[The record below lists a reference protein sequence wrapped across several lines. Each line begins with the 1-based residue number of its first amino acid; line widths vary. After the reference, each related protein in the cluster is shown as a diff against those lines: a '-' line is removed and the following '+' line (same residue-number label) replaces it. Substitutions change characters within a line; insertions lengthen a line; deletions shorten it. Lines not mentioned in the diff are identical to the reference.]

1 MSLPKFSIQRPV
13 TVYMFFAAV
22 MLFGF
27 ISVQMLRQE
36 LFPPVTYP
44 KLSVITNYANAAP
57 EEIEQLITKPI
68 EEAVGATGGLRSVTS
83 ISREGMSL
91 VVAEF
96 GWEQNMD
103 FAALSIR
110 EKIDLVKARLPR
122 DSEEPTVIKF
132 NPFEMPAVTL
142 SISSDRRSPVQ
153 LKRYADRYVKTEMEK
168 INGVASAS
176 ISGGADEEILVEVD
190 QGRLKASTL
199 SISDVSKA
207 IAEANLNYPGG
218 TIKENFY
225 EYLVRTIGE
234 FKHIDEI
241 GKIAVG
247 REEPDPT
254 QDEAHEKP
262 TNSLVMLKDVAS
274 VRRQTKER
282 TSYSRFNSRENL
294 TISIQKQAQ
303 SNTILVADAV
313 KKKMEKIREQS
324 PEDISIDIIYD
335 QSKFIREAVNG
346 VRDAAAQGGILAFLV
361 ILIFLQDIGASI
373 LVILIIPITIL
384 ATLTLMYF
392 VGISLNVISLGGIA
406 LGVGMLIDNAIVVIE
421 NVDRHFKEK
430 KDTASLKEIVGVATD
445 EVVAPLIA
453 STLTTVMVFL
463 PMIFV
468 TGLAGQIFKELA
480 WVVVVTQ
487 IFSFIVAITLLPV
500 MVMQF
505 SYRDKK
511 TGAENRFMKAVNQ
524 MIHVC
529 GKPIA
534 WIESSYSKV
543 LPGFINRKGRYLL
556 ATLCVFIFTIFVIG
570 KLDKVVMPKVDQG
583 QFMIKADLPVGTRV
597 ERTNAVS
604 LNIEKYLR
612 RFPQILSVS
621 TIVGASKT
629 GSAKDD
635 IQSIGTHQVQ
645 IIVTLRH
652 DRKMSTDELIQ
663 KIRNDFATPF
673 MKKATKGARINF
685 ILYES
690 SFKAAGENNSPVV
703 INVKG
708 NNLEAMKAIVKKI
721 QQKTGLIEGVYDIS
735 NTIPES
741 APETKIS
748 VDKDKA
754 AFYRMSVTDL
764 ATASHISIKGTVASK
779 FKEDGKEID
788 IRVVLRESDRGGLYE
803 LPFIQM
809 HSPLGLNVPLSE
821 LVNFQSGEGPSEI
834 KRIGQERTLQIFA
847 KVFKRP
853 LSEVNAEVQRVMDAE
868 TLPAGYLLELAGENL
883 EVQESFNSLRL
894 ALILSVVLIYMI
906 MAAQFESYFQPFIIM
921 FTIPLSVI
929 GATMSLLVTQT
940 PISVV
945 VLLGMILL
953 GGIVVNNGI
962 MLIDFINAGLAEGLA
977 MKDAVIRAGTVR
989 LRPIA
994 MSAMASVL
1002 GSIPLA
1008 FAQDEG
1014 SKLQAPMA
1022 IAIVGG
1028 LSVATFLTLV
1038 VIPALFILSYDLRAA
1053 LSLKKRA
1060 RQTGRDIHP

>member
-1 MSLPKFSIQRPV
+1 MSLPQFSIRRPV

-27 ISVQMLRQE
+27 ISSQMLHQE

-44 KLSVITNYANAAP
+44 KLSVITHYANAAP
-57 EEIEQLITKPI
+57 EEIEQLITKPV
-68 EEAVGATGGLRSVTS
+68 EEAVGSTPGLRSVTS

-91 VVAEF
+91 VIAEF

-103 FAALSIR
+103 FAALSVR

-142 SISSDRRSPVQ
+142 SISSDRRTPVQ
-153 LKRYADRYVKTEMEK
+153 LKRFADKYVKTEMEK
-168 INGVASAS
+168 INGVAAAS

-199 SISDVSKA
+199 SITDVSKA
-207 IAEANLNYPGG
+207 ISEANLNYPGG

-234 FKHIDEI
+234 FKNISEI

-247 REEPDPT
+247 RDANPSANGAEEDMPSN
-254 QDEAHEKP
+254 E
-262 TNSLVMLKDVAS
+262 LVMLKDVAT
-274 VRRQTKER
+274 VTRQTKER
-282 TSYSRFNSRENL
+282 TSFSRFNSRENL
-294 TISIQKQAQ
+294 TVSIQKQAQ
-303 SNTILVADAV
+303 SNTIQVADAV
-313 KKKMEKIREQS
+313 KKKAEKLKEQA
-324 PEDISIDIIYD
+324 PDDIKIDVIYD

-346 VRDAAAQGGILAFLV
+346 VRDAAVQGGVLAFIVL
-361 ILIFLQDIGASI
+361 LLFLQDIMASI

-384 ATLTLMYF
+384 ATVTLMYF

-421 NVDRHFKEK
+421 NIDRQVKEHAGQN
-430 KDTASLKEIVGVATD
+430 KDMKELAGAATD
-445 EVVAPLIA
+445 EVVAPLVA

-500 MVMQF
+500 MILQF
-505 SYRDKK
+505 SYGKK
-511 TGAENRFMKAVNQ
+511 KAVSSSPTWMQSLNG
-524 MIHVC
+524 MIQVC
-529 GKPIA
+529 GRPIGWMEA
-534 WIESSYSKV
+534 NYSWA
-543 LPGFINRKGRYLL
+543 LPRFIQKKGRYLFIAL
-556 ATLCVFIFTIFVIG
+556 LVFIFTLFVVG
-570 KLDKVVMPKVDQG
+570 KLDRVVMPKVDQG
-583 QFMIKADLPVGTRV
+583 QFMVKADLPIGTRV

-604 LNIEKYLR
+604 LNIEKYLKR
-612 RFPQILSVS
+612 YPQIQSVS
-621 TIVGASKT
+621 TIVGSSKS

-635 IQSIGTHQVQ
+635 IQSIGSHQAQV
-645 IIVTLRH
+645 IVTLRSER
-652 DRKMSTDELIQ
+652 DLTTDDLIQ
-663 KIRNDFATPF
+663 RIRKDLETPF
-673 MKKATKGARINF
+673 MKKATKGARINY

-690 SFKAAGENNSPVV
+690 SFKGAGEDNSPVV
-703 INVKG
+703 VNIKG
-708 NNLEAMKAIVKKI
+708 NSLEVMKAMVRKLESKMQNI
-721 QQKTGLIEGVYDIS
+721 QGVYDLS
-735 NTIPES
+735 NTVPES
-741 APETKIS
+741 APETKIT

-764 ATASHISIKGTVASK
+764 ASASHISIKGTVASK
-779 FKEDGKEID
+779 FKEEGKEID
-788 IRVVLRESDRGGLYE
+788 IRVVLREIDRGKLTE

-821 LVNFQSGEGPSEI
+821 LVSFKSGEGPSEI
-834 KRIGQERTLQIFA
+834 KRISQERTLQIFA

-853 LSEVNAEVQRVMDAE
+853 VSEVNAEVERLIEAE
-868 TLPAGYLLELAGENL
+868 PIPSGYIVELAGENL
-883 EVQESFNSLRL
+883 EVKESFDSLRM

-929 GATMSLLVTQT
+929 GATLSLWLTHT

-962 MLIDFINAGLAEGLA
+962 MLIDFINAGLAEGLP
-977 MKDAVIRAGTVR
+977 MRDAVIRAGKVR
-989 LRPIA
+989 LRPIM

-1002 GSIPLA
+1002 GSVPLA

-1022 IAIVGG
+1022 ITIVGG
-1028 LSVATFLTLV
+1028 LSIATFLTLV
-1038 VIPALFILSYDLRAA
+1038 VIPALFIASYELRARLA
-1053 LSLKKRA
+1053 PPKK
-1060 RQTGRDIHP
+1060 PFVLPKE

>member
-1 MSLPKFSIQRPV
+1 MSLPNFSTRRPV

-27 ISVQMLRQE
+27 ISVRMLSQE

-44 KLSVITNYANAAP
+44 KLSVITHYANAAP

-68 EEAVGATGGLRSVTS
+68 EEAVGSTPGLRSVTS
-83 ISREGMSL
+83 VSREGMSL

-103 FAALSIR
+103 FSALSVR
-110 EKIDLVKARLPR
+110 EKIDLVKSRLPR
-122 DSEEPTVIKF
+122 DAEEPTVIKF

-142 SISSDRRSPVQ
+142 SVSSSRRTPVQ
-153 LKRYADRYVKTEMEK
+153 LKRFADKYIKSELEK
-168 INGVASAS
+168 LNGVASAT

-190 QGRLKASTL
+190 QGRLKASAL

-207 IAEANLNYPGG
+207 ISEANLNYPGG

-234 FKHIDEI
+234 FKQIGEI

-247 REEPDPT
+247 RDRPDEQAQRQGQEEEP
-254 QDEAHEKP
+254 
-262 TNSLVMLKDVAS
+262 TNDLVMLKDVAS
-274 VRRQTKER
+274 VIRQTKER
-282 TSYSRFNSRENL
+282 TSFSRFNGRENL
-294 TISIQKQAQ
+294 TVSVQKQAKA
-303 SNTILVADAV
+303 NTIQVASSIR
-313 KKKMEKIREQS
+313 KKIEDLQS
-324 PEDISIDIIYD
+324 KTPEDIKIDIIYD
-335 QSKFIREAVNG
+335 QSKFIKEAVNG
-346 VRDAAAQGGILAFLV
+346 VRDAAVQGGVLAFFVLV
-361 ILIFLQDIGASI
+361 IFLQNIGSSI
-373 LVILIIPITIL
+373 LVILIIPITIMG
-384 ATLTLMYF
+384 TLTLMYF

-406 LGVGMLIDNAIVVIE
+406 LGVGMLIDNAIVVME
-421 NVDRHFKEK
+421 NIDRHVKEK
-430 KDTASLKEIVGVATD
+430 GAANLRETVGMATD

-487 IFSFIVAITLLPV
+487 VFSLIVAITLLPV
-500 MVMQF
+500 TIVQF
-505 SYRDKK
+505 SYKEKK
-511 TGAENRFMKAVNQ
+511 PAESEPRWKRVLDRTIGWCNR
-524 MIHVC
+524 
-529 GKPIA
+529 PISGM
-534 WIESSYSKV
+534 ESAYQKV
-543 LPGFINRKGRYLL
+543 LPAFIRQKGRYLL
-556 ATLCVFIFTIFVIG
+556 VVLGIFVASIFVLAS
-570 KLDKVVMPKVDQG
+570 LDKVVMPKVDQG

-597 ERTNAVS
+597 ERTNSVA
-604 LNIEKYLR
+604 LNVERYLR
-612 RFPQILSVS
+612 RFSEIESVA
-621 TIVGASKT
+621 TIVGSSKT

-635 IQSIGTHQVQ
+635 IQSIGSNQAQ

-652 DRKMSTDELIQ
+652 DRNRSTDELIQ
-663 KIRNDFATPF
+663 KIREDFATPF
-673 MKKATKGARINF
+673 MKKALKAARINYV
-685 ILYES
+685 LYES
-690 SFKAAGENNSPVV
+690 SFKAGGENTAPIVV
-703 INVKG
+703 NVKG
-708 NNLEAMKAIVKKI
+708 SSLEALKAMTLRI
-721 QQKTGLIEGVYDIS
+721 QQGLEKIPGVYDVS

-741 APETKIS
+741 APETKIT

-779 FKEDGKEID
+779 FKEEGKEIE
-788 IRVVLRESDRGGLYE
+788 IRVVLREQDRGGLTE

-809 HSPLGLNVPLSE
+809 HSPLGINVPLSE
-821 LVNFQSGEGPSEI
+821 LVNFKSGEGPSEI
-834 KRIGQERTLQIFA
+834 KRITQERTLQVFG

-853 LSEVNAEVQRVMDAE
+853 MSEVNADVERVIREANI
-868 TLPAGYLLELAGENL
+868 PAGYIAELAGENL
-883 EVQESFNSLRL
+883 EVQESFESLRL

-921 FTIPLSVI
+921 FTIPLSII
-929 GATMSLLVTQT
+929 GATLSLLVTAT
-940 PISVV
+940 PVSVV
-945 VLLGMILL
+945 VLLGIILL

-962 MLIDFINAGLAEGLA
+962 MLIDFINAGLSEGLSI
-977 MKDAVIRAGTVR
+977 KDAVIRAGVVR
-989 LRPIA
+989 LRPIL
-994 MSAMASVL
+994 MSAASSVI
-1002 GSIPLA
+1002 GSLPLA

-1028 LSVATFLTLV
+1028 LSMATFLTLV
-1038 VIPALFILSYDLRAA
+1038 VIPALFLGSYQLREKFFP
-1053 LSLKKRA
+1053 KKSQSA
-1060 RQTGRDIHP
+1060 

>member
-22 MLFGF
+22 ILFGF
-27 ISVQMLRQE
+27 ISVRMLSQE

-68 EEAVGATGGLRSVTS
+68 EEAVGSTPGLRSVNS
-83 ISREGMSL
+83 VSREGMSL
-91 VVAEF
+91 VIAEF

-103 FAALSIR
+103 FAALSVR

-122 DSEEPTVIKF
+122 DAEEPTVIKF

-142 SISSDRRSPVQ
+142 SVSSDRRSPVQ
-153 LKRYADRYVKTEMEK
+153 LKRFADRYIKTEMEK
-168 INGVASAS
+168 ISGVASAS

-199 SISDVSKA
+199 SINDVSKA
-207 IAEANLNYPGG
+207 ISEANLNYPGG

-234 FKHIDEI
+234 FKQIGEI

-247 REEPDPT
+247 REERGR
-254 QDEAHEKP
+254 QRGDEDQP
-262 TNSLVMLKDVAS
+262 TNELVMLKDVAS
-274 VRRQTKER
+274 VVRQTKER
-282 TSYSRFNSRENL
+282 TSFSRFNRRENL
-294 TISIQKQAQ
+294 TISVQKQAQ
-303 SNTILVADAV
+303 ANTILVADSVKRKV
-313 KKKMEKIREQS
+313 KKLEESIPDDIRL
-324 PEDISIDIIYD
+324 DVIYD
-335 QSKFIREAVNG
+335 QSKFIRQAVNG
-346 VRDAAAQGGILAFLV
+346 VRDAAVQGGFLAFL
-361 ILIFLQDIGASI
+361 ILLIILQDIGASI
-373 LVILIIPITIL
+373 LVVTIIPITIL

-406 LGVGMLIDNAIVVIE
+406 LGVGMLVDCAIVVIE
-421 NVDRHFKEK
+421 NIDRHVKEK
-430 KDTASLKEIVGVATD
+430 GVGKIRETVAVAT
-445 EVVAPLIA
+445 EEIIAPLIS

-487 IFSFIVAITLLPV
+487 IFSLIVAITLLPV
-500 MVMQF
+500 MILQF
-505 SYRDKK
+505 TYKPAGIGAKPSRWMDLLSRAVRSCGGLVNWAETSY
-511 TGAENRFMKAVNQ
+511 
-524 MIHVC
+524 
-529 GKPIA
+529 GK
-534 WIESSYSKV
+534 S
-543 LPGFINRKGRYLL
+543 LPKFIDRKGLYLL
-556 ATLCVFIFTIFVIG
+556 GVLALFIASIFA
-570 KLDKVVMPKVDQG
+570 LANMDRVVMPKVDQG

-612 RFPQILSVS
+612 RFPQIESIS

-645 IIVTLRH
+645 IIVTLKP
-652 DRKMSTDELIQ
+652 DRSLSTDELIQ
-663 KIRNDFATPF
+663 KIRADFQTSF
-673 MKKATKGARINF
+673 MKKATKGARINYV
-685 ILYES
+685 LYES
-690 SFKAAGENNSPVV
+690 SFKSGGDDTSP
-703 INVKG
+703 ITIDVKG
-708 NNLEAMKAIVKKI
+708 NNLEAMRSIVARL
-721 QQKTGLIEGVYDIS
+721 QDRIEKVPGIYDVS

-741 APETKIS
+741 APETKIR

-754 AFYRMSVTDL
+754 SFYRLSVTDL

-779 FKEDGKEID
+779 FKEEGKEID
-788 IRVVLRESDRGGLYE
+788 IRVVLRESDRGGLTE

-809 HSPLGLNVPLSE
+809 HSPLGLNVPLTE
-821 LVNFQSGEGPSEI
+821 LVDFQSGEGPSEI
-834 KRIGQERTLQIFA
+834 KRTGQERTFQLLA
-847 KVFKRP
+847 KVYRRP
-853 LSEVNAEVQRVMDAE
+853 LSEVVKDINAILASEEMPV
-868 TLPAGYLLELAGENL
+868 GYHAELAGESA
-883 EVQESFNSLRL
+883 EVRESFESLRL
-894 ALILSVVLIYMI
+894 ALTLSIILIYMV

-921 FTIPLSVI
+921 FTIPLSLI
-929 GATMSLLVTQT
+929 GAAISLWASAT

-945 VLLGMILL
+945 VLLGMIML

-962 MLIDFINAGLAEGLA
+962 MLIDFINAGIAEGLNVR
-977 MKDAVIRAGTVR
+977 DAVIRAGKVR
-989 LRPIA
+989 FRPIMMTA
-994 MSAMASVL
+994 MTSVL
-1002 GSIPLA
+1002 GSLPLA
-1008 FAQDEG
+1008 LASDEG

-1022 IAIVGG
+1022 ITIVGG
-1028 LSVATFLTLV
+1028 LTASTFLTLV
-1038 VIPALFILSYDLRAA
+1038 VIPALFLLSYELRNR
-1053 LSLKKRA
+1053 SSFRSKP
-1060 RQTGRDIHP
+1060 GPV

>member
-13 TVYMFFAAV
+13 TIYMFFAAV
-22 MLFGF
+22 ILFGF
-27 ISVQMLRQE
+27 ISVRMLSQE

-44 KLSVITNYANAAP
+44 KLSVVTHYANAAP

-68 EEAVGATGGLRSVTS
+68 EEAVGSTPGLRSATS
-83 ISREGMSL
+83 VSREGMSL

-103 FAALSIR
+103 FAALSVR

-122 DSEEPTVIKF
+122 DAEEPTVIKF

-142 SISSDRRSPVQ
+142 SVSSDRRSPVQ
-153 LKRYADRYVKTEMEK
+153 LKRFADKHVKTEMEK
-168 INGVASAS
+168 INGVASAT

-199 SISDVSKA
+199 SINDVSKA
-207 IAEANLNYPGG
+207 ISEANLNYPGG

-234 FKHIDEI
+234 FKHIGEI

-247 REEPDPT
+247 REEPGQKRGEED
-254 QDEAHEKP
+254 QP
-262 TNSLVMLKDVAS
+262 TNELVMLKDVAS
-274 VRRQTKER
+274 VVRQTKER
-282 TSYSRFNSRENL
+282 TSYSRFNGRENL
-294 TISIQKQAQ
+294 TVSIQKQAQ

-313 KKKMEKIREQS
+313 KKKVEKLKEQA
-324 PEDISIDIIYD
+324 PEDIKIDVIYD

-346 VRDAAAQGGILAFLV
+346 VRDAAVQGGILAFFVLLV
-361 ILIFLQDIGASI
+361 FLQDIGASI

-421 NVDRHFKEK
+421 NIDRQI
-430 KDTASLKEIVGVATD
+430 KDAGSAKDLKAIAGAATD

-500 MVMQF
+500 MIMQF
-505 SYRDKK
+505 SYKEAKPGRAAKVMD
-511 TGAENRFMKAVNQ
+511 ALNRIV
-524 MIHVC
+524 HLS
-529 GKPIA
+529 GKPIV
-534 WIESSYSKV
+534 WIETSYAKV
-543 LPGFINRKGRYLL
+543 LPGFIRQKGRYLL
-556 ATLCVFIFTIFVIG
+556 MALAVFIITVFVIG
-570 KLDKVVMPKVDQG
+570 KLDKIVMPKVDQG

-597 ERTNAVS
+597 ERSNAVS

-612 RFPQILSVS
+612 RFPQILSVA
-621 TIVGASKT
+621 TIVGSSKT

-635 IQSIGTHQVQ
+635 IQSIGTHQTQ
-645 IIVTLRH
+645 IIVTLRA
-652 DRKMSTDELIQ
+652 DRDLSTDELIQ
-663 KIRNDFATPF
+663 RIRKDFETPF
-673 MKKATKGARINF
+673 MKKATKSARINY

-703 INVKG
+703 INIKG
-708 NNLEAMKAIVKKI
+708 NNLEAMKSITRKI
-721 QQKTGLIEGVYDIS
+721 QEKIGKVEGVYDAS

-741 APETKIS
+741 APETKIT

-754 AFYRMSVTDL
+754 AFYRLSVTDL

-809 HSPLGLNVPLSE
+809 HSPMGLNVPLSE
-821 LVNFQSGEGPSEI
+821 LVSFQSGEGPSEI

-853 LSEVNAEVQRVMDAE
+853 LGEVNAEIDQIIRAE
-868 TLPAGYLLELAGENL
+868 QMPTGYLAELAGENL
-883 EVQESFNSLRL
+883 EVQESFNSLRM
-894 ALILSVVLIYMI
+894 ALILSVILIYMI

-929 GATMSLLVTQT
+929 GATMSLALTGT

-962 MLIDFINAGLAEGLA
+962 MLIDFINAGIAEGLP
-977 MKDAVIRAGTVR
+977 MRDAVIRAGRVR

-1022 IAIVGG
+1022 ITIVGG

-1038 VIPALFILSYDLRAA
+1038 IIPALFITSYEIRSA
-1053 LSLKKRA
+1053 LSSKKKNPA
-1060 RQTGRDIHP
+1060 AVQDAHP